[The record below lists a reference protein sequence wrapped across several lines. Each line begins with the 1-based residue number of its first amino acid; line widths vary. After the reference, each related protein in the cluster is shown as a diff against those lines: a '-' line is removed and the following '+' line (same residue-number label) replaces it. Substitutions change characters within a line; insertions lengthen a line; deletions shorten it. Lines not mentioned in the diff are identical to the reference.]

1 MGTKLSDKFSIS
13 TLFSEYGFTPNKSQ
27 KEAIMTLEGPLF
39 LTAGPGSGKT
49 RVILWRTVN
58 LIVFHNIKPEEIF
71 LATFTEK
78 AALQLKQGLQ
88 SLLSLASTHTGKPYD
103 LGRMYIGTLHSLC
116 QKLLV
121 DRHLN
126 YKKTRQRAP
135 VLMDD
140 LNQFLFVYNRANLN
154 RILTAG
160 QLRET
165 GTDLYYRIN
174 EYFSSSSYGVTWS
187 RSDCAANLI
196 AFFGRLTE
204 ENFAAE
210 ELNSDDELEDAM
222 FRMYLEYREM
232 LSEKGSRVDFST
244 LQQAAFDYLCES
256 TTIDQYIK
264 YVIVDEYQDTNTIQ
278 ELIYFK
284 LAEKTHNICVV
295 GDDDQAL
302 YRFRGATVENL
313 VFFAEKTKKY
323 LGVEPKR
330 IDLNINYRSR
340 KEIVDTYTHY
350 IEGGDW
356 TPGKKKTSYRL
367 DKNIVANS
375 KDKGT
380 SVVHLSGNKKTLA
393 EEVAQ
398 LVKEMKVKGKIT
410 DYNQCAILFPSL
422 RSSGEANSNVREFGE
437 ALKALGIPHYAPR
450 AYNFLYTEECLAMF
464 GLMIKVFEPKIDEI
478 DEDKRNKNRK
488 EKFHVWLAK
497 CENFANE
504 LLDDDPLLEKFIE
517 DLKKQKENSLEVYKM
532 LLKTLAKENQFF
544 YGTGSGQ
551 ATTGGTFDG
560 STEATFEITAK
571 LAKTKGLPPAV
582 VRLLTGRRLN
592 QLISQKKKE
601 GTPLTLNYVL
611 ARCTSLDWTVLDLF
625 YRFTCFE
632 HFKEMFKKAET
643 GENEGPM
650 YNLGMITQYLS
661 TFMENNL
668 SILSGGS
675 FVKESFNHIF
685 FDSYLYALFNR
696 GETEYEDE
704 EDPFPKGCV
713 PFITIHQSKGLEF
726 PMVVLGSINK
736 TDGEARVMDKL
747 VRKLRKDK
755 NAEPL
760 DMISNYDNLRMFYV
774 ALSRAK
780 NLMVICQETKKD
792 GSAMAANHPSFV
804 QLFEN
809 SKLSKLDDLEIESI
823 PEAKSGDDALPKIY
837 SYTADYLPYLNCPR
851 NYMVFHR
858 FGFIPSRSQT
868 MFFGSLVHESID
880 DLQQMFNAAREK

>member
-1 MGTKLSDKFSIS
+1 MSEKFTIDI
-13 TLFSEYGFTPNKSQ
+13 LFKEYGFTPNESQ
-27 KEAIMTLEGPLF
+27 KEAIMTMEGPLF

-126 YKKTRQRAP
+126 SRKTRQRAP
-135 VLMDD
+135 ALMDE
-140 LNQFLFVYNRANLN
+140 LNQFLFVYNRENLD
-154 RILTAG
+154 RILAVG
-160 QLRET
+160 QLSET
-165 GTDLYYRIN
+165 GTDLYFRIN
-174 EYFSSSSYGVTWS
+174 SYFASGPFGATRS
-187 RSDCAANLI
+187 RSDCTTNLI
-196 AFFGRLTE
+196 SFFGRLTE
-204 ENFAAE
+204 ENFATE

-222 FRMYLEYREM
+222 FRMYLEYKEM
-232 LSEKGSRVDFST
+232 LGEKGSARVDFST
-244 LQQAAFDYLCES
+244 LQQAAYDYLCES

-284 LAEKTHNICVV
+284 LSEKTHNICVV

-340 KEIVDTYTHY
+340 KEIVDTYTNY

-367 DKNIVANS
+367 DKNIIANS

-410 DYNQCAILFPSL
+410 DYNQCAVLFPSL
-422 RSSGEANSNVREFGE
+422 RSNGEANSNVREFGE
-437 ALKALGIPHYAPR
+437 ALKAFGIPHYAPR
-450 AYNFLYTEECLAMF
+450 AYNFLYAQECLAMF

-478 DEDKRNKNRK
+478 DEDKKNKNRK
-488 EKFHVWLAK
+488 ERFHTWLNNCK
-497 CENFANE
+497 NFAE
-504 LLDDDPLLEKFIE
+504 KLIDDDPLLEKYIE
-517 DLKKQKENSLEVYKM
+517 DLRKQKEASLEVYKM
-532 LLKTLAKENQFF
+532 LLKSLVKENQFF
-544 YGTGSGQ
+544 YGVGSGDV
-551 ATTGGTFDG
+551 TSGGTYDDG
-560 STEATFEITAK
+560 TTEATPDITAK
-571 LAKTKGLPPAV
+571 LAKTKGLPLSV
-582 VRLLTGRRLN
+582 VRLLNGKRLN
-592 QLISQKKKE
+592 QLIIQKKKE
-601 GTPLTLNYVL
+601 GTPLKINYVL

-625 YRFTCFE
+625 YRFTCFD

-643 GENEGPM
+643 GEDEGPM

-675 FVKESFNHIF
+675 FVRESFNHIF
-685 FDSYLYALFNR
+685 FDGYLYALFNR

-713 PFITIHQSKGLEF
+713 AFITIHQSKGLEF
-726 PMVVLGSINK
+726 PMVVLGSVNK
-736 TDGEARVMDKL
+736 KDGEARVMDKL

-792 GSAMAANHPSFV
+792 GTARADNHSSFV

-809 SKLSKLDDLEIESI
+809 SKLSKAEDFEVESI
-823 PEAKSGDDALPKIY
+823 PEANPGDDALPKIY

-858 FGFIPSRSQT
+858 FGFVPSRSMT
-868 MFFGSLVHESID
+868 MFFGTLVHESID
-880 DLQQMFNAAREK
+880 DLQQMFNAAKGK

>member
-1 MGTKLSDKFSIS
+1 MSDNFTIE
-13 TLFSEYGFTPNKSQ
+13 TLFNEYGFTPNESQ
-27 KEAIMTLEGPLF
+27 KKAIMTLEGPLF

-58 LIVFHNIKPEEIF
+58 LIVFHNIKPEKIF

-116 QKLLV
+116 QKLLA

-126 YKKTRQRAP
+126 SKRTHQRAP
-135 VLMDD
+135 ALMDE
-140 LNQFLFVYNRANLN
+140 LNQFLFVYNRENLE

-160 QLRET
+160 QLSET

-174 EYFSSSSYGVTWS
+174 SYFASGPFGATRS
-187 RSDCAANLI
+187 RSDCATNLI
-196 AFFGRLTE
+196 SFFGRLTE
-204 ENFAAE
+204 ENFEAE
-210 ELNSDDELEDAM
+210 ELNSDDELENAM
-222 FRMYLEYREM
+222 FRMYLEYKEM
-232 LSEKGSRVDFST
+232 LSENGSVRVDFST
-244 LQQAAFDYLCES
+244 LQQAAYDYLCES

-313 VFFAEKTKKY
+313 VFFDEKTKKY
-323 LGVEPKR
+323 LGIEPTR

-356 TPGKKKTSYRL
+356 KPGMKQTSYRL

-375 KDKGT
+375 KDSKT
-380 SVVHLSGNKKTLA
+380 SVVHISGNKKTLA
-393 EEVAQ
+393 EETAQ
-398 LVKEMKVKGKIT
+398 LIKEMKLKGKIT
-410 DYNQCAILFPSL
+410 DYNQCAILFPGL
-422 RSSGEANSNVREFGE
+422 RSNGEANSNVREFGE
-437 ALKALGIPHYAPR
+437 ALKAFGIPHYAPR
-450 AYNFLYTEECLAMF
+450 AYNFLYTEESLAMF
-464 GLMIKVFEPKIDEI
+464 GLMIKVFEPNIDEI
-478 DEDKRNKNRK
+478 DEDKKNKNRK
-488 EKFHVWLAK
+488 EKFHVWLNR

-504 LLDDDPLLEKFIE
+504 LIDDDPLLEKFIE
-517 DLKKQKENSLEVYKM
+517 DLKTQKENSLAVYKM

-544 YGTGSGQ
+544 YGVGTGQ
-551 ATTGGTFDG
+551 PTTGGTFDG
-560 STEATFEITAK
+560 STEVTAEITAK
-571 LAKTKGLPPAV
+571 LAKTKGIPPAV
-582 VRLLTGRRLN
+582 EKLLTGRRLN
-592 QLISQKKKE
+592 QLILQKKKE
-601 GTPLTLNYVL
+601 GKPLTLNYIL
-611 ARCTSLDWTVLDLF
+611 ARCSSLDWTVLDLF
-625 YRFTCFE
+625 YRFTCFD

-643 GENEGPM
+643 GQNEGPM
-650 YNLGMITQYLS
+650 YNLGLITQYLS

-675 FVKESFNHIF
+675 FVKDTFNHFF

-726 PMVVLGSINK
+726 PMVVLGSVNK

-792 GSAMAANHPSFV
+792 GSAMKATHPSFV

-823 PEAKSGDDALPKIY
+823 PQAKPGDDALPKIY

>member
-1 MGTKLSDKFSIS
+1 MSDEFTIE
-13 TLFSEYGFTPNKSQ
+13 TLFSEYGFIPNESQ
-27 KEAIMTLEGPLF
+27 KEAINTLEGPLF

-126 YKKTRQRAP
+126 SKKTRHRAP
-135 VLMDD
+135 ALMDE
-140 LNQFLFVYNRANLN
+140 LNQFLFVYDRENFK
-154 RILTAG
+154 RIITAG
-160 QLRET
+160 QLSET
-165 GTDLYYRIN
+165 ETDLYYRIN
-174 EYFSSSSYGVTWS
+174 DYFSSSAYGASHS
-187 RSDCAANLI
+187 RSDCVTNLI
-196 AFFGRLTE
+196 SLFGRLTE
-204 ENFAAE
+204 ENFPAE
-210 ELNSDDELEDAM
+210 ELRFYDELEESM
-222 FRMYLEYREM
+222 FRMYLEYKEM
-232 LSEKGSRVDFST
+232 LSEDGYSRVDFST
-244 LQQAAFDYLCES
+244 LQKAAYDYLCES

-278 ELIYFK
+278 EMIYFK

-313 VFFAEKTKKY
+313 VFFAEKVKKY
-323 LGVEPKR
+323 LGVETKR
-330 IDLNINYRSR
+330 IELNINYRSR

-356 TPGKKKTSYRL
+356 KPGKAETSYRL

-375 KDKGT
+375 KDDGI

-398 LVKEMKVKGKIT
+398 LVKEMKLKGKIT

-422 RSSGEANSNVREFGE
+422 RSSGEANSNVREFGN
-437 ALKALGIPHYAPR
+437 ALAELGIPHYAPR
-450 AYNFLYTEECLAMF
+450 AYNFLYTQECLAMF

-478 DEDKRNKNRK
+478 DEDKKNKTRK
-488 EKFHVWLAK
+488 ERFHVWLAK
-497 CENFANE
+497 CDNFANE
-504 LLDDDPLLEKFIE
+504 LIDDDPLLEKFIE

-532 LLKTLAKENQFF
+532 LLRTLAKENQFF
-544 YGTGSGQ
+544 YGVGSGEV
-551 ATTGGTFDG
+551 TTGGTFDG
-560 STEATFEITAK
+560 STEATSEINAK

-592 QLISQKKKE
+592 QFIIQKKKE
-601 GTPLTLNYVL
+601 GNPLTLNYVL

-625 YRFTCFE
+625 YRFTCFD

-643 GENEGPM
+643 GEDEGPM

-661 TFMENNL
+661 TFMENYL

-675 FVKESFNHIF
+675 FVRESFNHIF

-726 PMVVLGSINK
+726 PMVVLGSVNK
-736 TDGEARVMDKL
+736 KDGEARVMDKL

-780 NLMVICQETKKD
+780 NLMVICQETKQD
-792 GSAMAANHPSFV
+792 GSAMKANHSSFI

-809 SKLSKLDDLEIESI
+809 SKFSKAEDLEIESI
-823 PEAKSGDDALPKIY
+823 PEAKPGDDVLPKIY

-851 NYMVFHR
+851 NYMVFHK
-858 FGFIPSRSQT
+858 FGFVPSRSQT

-880 DLQQMFNAAREK
+880 DLQQMFNSARGK

>member
-1 MGTKLSDKFSIS
+1 
-13 TLFSEYGFTPNKSQ
+13 
-27 KEAIMTLEGPLF
+27 MTLEGPLF

-126 YKKTRQRAP
+126 SKRTRQRAP
-135 VLMDD
+135 ALMDD
-140 LNQFLFVYNRANLN
+140 LNQFLFVYNHSNFE
-154 RILTAG
+154 RILAAG
-160 QLRET
+160 QLGES
-165 GTDLYYRIN
+165 GTDLYHRIN
-174 EYFSSSSYGVTWS
+174 GYFSSTAYGVTWS

-196 AFFGRLTE
+196 SFFGRLTE

-210 ELNSDDELEDAM
+210 ELNSDDELEQAM

-232 LSEKGSRVDFST
+232 LGENGSARVDFST
-244 LQQAAFDYLCES
+244 LQQAAYDYLCES
-256 TTIDQYIK
+256 TTIEQYIK

-278 ELIYFK
+278 EMIYFK

-313 VFFAEKTKKY
+313 VFFEEKTKNY

-356 TPGKKKTSYRL
+356 KPDNPETSYRL
-367 DKNIVANS
+367 DKNIVAHS
-375 KDKGT
+375 KDAGT
-380 SVVHLSGNKKTLA
+380 SVVHVCGNKKALA
-393 EEVAQ
+393 EEVAD
-398 LVKEMKVKGKIT
+398 LIKEMKTKGKIT

-422 RSSGEANSNVREFGE
+422 RSNGEANTSVREFAE
-437 ALKALGIPHYAPR
+437 ALKSLGIPHYAPR
-450 AYNFLYTEECLAMF
+450 AYNFLYTEECLAVF

-478 DEDKRNKNRK
+478 DEDKKNKNRK
-488 EKFHVWLAK
+488 EKFHVWLSN
-497 CENFANE
+497 CESFSE
-504 LLDDDPLLEKFIE
+504 KMIEDDPLLEKFID
-517 DLKKQKENSLEVYKM
+517 DLKKQKENSLAVYKM
-532 LLKTLAKENQFF
+532 LLDALSSENQFF
-544 YGTGSGQ
+544 YGVGSGE
-551 ATTGGTFDG
+551 ATSGGTFDG
-560 STEATFEITAK
+560 TTEATPAITAK
-571 LAKTKGLPPAV
+571 LAKTRGLPTAV
-582 VRLLTGRRLN
+582 ARLLTGKRLN
-592 QLISQKKKE
+592 QFIIQKKKE
-601 GTPLTLNYVL
+601 GTPLTVNYVL
-611 ARCTSLDWTVLDLF
+611 ARCSSLDWTVLDLF
-625 YRFTCFE
+625 YRFTCFD

-643 GENEGPM
+643 GEDEGPM
-650 YNLGMITQYLS
+650 YNLALITQYLS

-675 FVKESFNHIF
+675 FVRESFNHVF

-704 EDPFPKGCV
+704 EDPFPKGRV

-726 PMVVLGSINK
+726 PMVVLGSVNK
-736 TDGEARVMDKL
+736 KDGDARIMDKL
-747 VRKLRKDK
+747 VRKLRKSE

-760 DMISNYDNLRMFYV
+760 EMTSNYDNLRMFYV

-792 GSAMAANHPSFV
+792 GSARADNHTSFV

-809 SKLSKLDDLEIESI
+809 SKLSKPEDLEVESI
-823 PEAKSGDDALPKIY
+823 PEAKPTDDALPKIY

-858 FGFIPSRSQT
+858 FGFVPSRSQT

-880 DLQQMFNAAREK
+880 DLQQMFNAARGM

>member
-1 MGTKLSDKFSIS
+1 MSDKFSIS

-244 LQQAAFDYLCES
+244 LQQAAYDYLCES

-517 DLKKQKENSLEVYKM
+517 
-532 LLKTLAKENQFF
+532 
-544 YGTGSGQ
+544 
-551 ATTGGTFDG
+551 
-560 STEATFEITAK
+560 
-571 LAKTKGLPPAV
+571 
-582 VRLLTGRRLN
+582 
-592 QLISQKKKE
+592 
-601 GTPLTLNYVL
+601 
-611 ARCTSLDWTVLDLF
+611 
-625 YRFTCFE
+625 
-632 HFKEMFKKAET
+632 
-643 GENEGPM
+643 
-650 YNLGMITQYLS
+650 
-661 TFMENNL
+661 
-668 SILSGGS
+668 
-675 FVKESFNHIF
+675 
-685 FDSYLYALFNR
+685 
-696 GETEYEDE
+696 
-704 EDPFPKGCV
+704 
-713 PFITIHQSKGLEF
+713 
-726 PMVVLGSINK
+726 
-736 TDGEARVMDKL
+736 
-747 VRKLRKDK
+747 
-755 NAEPL
+755 
-760 DMISNYDNLRMFYV
+760 
-774 ALSRAK
+774 
-780 NLMVICQETKKD
+780 
-792 GSAMAANHPSFV
+792 
-804 QLFEN
+804 
-809 SKLSKLDDLEIESI
+809 
-823 PEAKSGDDALPKIY
+823 
-837 SYTADYLPYLNCPR
+837 
-851 NYMVFHR
+851 
-858 FGFIPSRSQT
+858 
-868 MFFGSLVHESID
+868 
-880 DLQQMFNAAREK
+880 

>member
-1 MGTKLSDKFSIS
+1 MIHNFNID
-13 TLFSEYGFTPNKSQ
+13 TLFEEYEFTPNERQ
-27 KEAIMTLEGPLF
+27 REAIMSIEGPLF

-126 YKKTRQRAP
+126 SKKTRQRAP
-135 VLMDD
+135 ILMDE
-140 LNQFLFVYNRANLN
+140 LNQFLFVYDRNNLA

-160 QLRET
+160 ALPET

-174 EYFSSSSYGVTWS
+174 DYFSTTAFGVTRS
-187 RSDCAANLI
+187 RSDCATNLI
-196 AFFGRLTE
+196 SFFSRLTE
-204 ENFAAE
+204 ENFTPE
-210 ELNSDDELEDAM
+210 ELISDDELEQAM
-222 FRMYLEYREM
+222 FRMYIEYREM
-232 LSEKGSRVDFST
+232 LKENGANRVDFST
-244 LQQAAFDYLCES
+244 LQQAAYDYLCES
-256 TTIDQYIK
+256 TTIEQYIK

-278 ELIYFK
+278 EMIYFK
-284 LAEKTHNICVV
+284 MAEKTHNICVV

-313 VFFAEKTKKY
+313 VFFKEKTKQY

-356 TPGKKKTSYRL
+356 KPGKSKKSYRL
-367 DKNIVANS
+367 DKNIVAHS
-375 KDKGT
+375 TDDKT
-380 SVVHLSGNKKTLA
+380 SVIHIAGNKKTIA
-393 EEVAQ
+393 EEVAE
-398 LVKEMKVKGKIT
+398 LIKEMKLKGKIT

-422 RSSGEANSNVREFGE
+422 RSNGEANSNVREFGA
-437 ALKALGIPHYAPR
+437 ALAALDIPHYAPR

-464 GLMIKVFEPKIDEI
+464 GLMIKVFEPNIDDI
-478 DEDKRNKNRK
+478 DEDKKNKSHK
-488 EKFHVWLAK
+488 EKFHIWLK
-497 CENFANE
+497 RCENYADE
-504 LLDDDPLLEKFIE
+504 LIDEDPLLEKFIE
-517 DLKKQKENSLEVYKM
+517 DLKKQKENSLAVYK
-532 LLKTLAKENQFF
+532 LLLNAMAKDNQFF
-544 YGTGSGQ
+544 YGVGSGSF
-551 ATTGGTFDG
+551 TTGGTYDG
-560 STEATFEITAK
+560 TTEVTTEMTEK
-571 LAKTKGLPPAV
+571 LSKIKGLPTSV
-582 VRLLTGRRLN
+582 FRLLTGKRLN
-592 QLISQKKKE
+592 QFILQKQRE
-601 GTPLTLNYVL
+601 GKPLTINYIL

-625 YRFTCFE
+625 YRFTCFD
-632 HFKEMFKKAET
+632 HFKKMFKKAES
-643 GENEGPM
+643 GQDEGPM

-675 FVKESFNHIF
+675 FARSSFNHLF
-685 FDSYLYALFNR
+685 FDSYLYSLFNR
-696 GETEYEDE
+696 GETEYEDD

-713 PFITIHQSKGLEF
+713 PFITVHQSKGLEF
-726 PMVVLGSINK
+726 PMVVLGNINK
-736 TDGEARVMDKL
+736 KDGDAPIMDKL
-747 VRKLRKDK
+747 VRKLHPSDTS
-755 NAEPL
+755 EPQ

-792 GSAMAANHPSFV
+792 GTARADNHPSFV

-809 SKLSKLDDLEIESI
+809 TKLSKLDNLDLESVPESK
-823 PEAKSGDDALPKIY
+823 PGDDALPKIY

-858 FGFIPSRSQT
+858 FGFVPSRSQT

-880 DLQQMFNAAREK
+880 DLQQMFNAARGN